1 MTAQDIIDLLGSVT
15 SFLLDTLGMGDL
27 KSVEQAVQKLA
38 DDVATSIAKKQTAVQ
53 TIDSIVDTLESDKF
67 K

>member
-15 SFLLDTLGMGDL
+15 AFILDTLGMGDL
-27 KSVEQAVQKLA
+27 KTIEQAVQKLA
-38 DDVATSIAKKQTAVQ
+38 DDVAYSIAKKQTAVQ
-53 TIDSIVDTLESDKF
+53 TVDSVVDALEAEKF